1 MKSIFIPLMKIN
13 TPPKNHD
20 IDLHPPYENQKTF
33 LGTVNEVFAPLSLQ
47 GPTISCIFLPA
58 KV

>member
-1 MKSIFIPLMKIN
+1 MKFD

-20 IDLHPPYENQKTF
+20 IDLHHPYENQKTF